1 MIFYV
6 SDLDEMGRGRG
17 GGDHCLSKE
26 DKEDK
31 EGIPIPPSKPKIWS
45 MAELA
50 VCKTPPLGSSPL
62 TAAPS
67 LSGGGSPWQQNSGFG
82 GLSNTAGGLMRQ
94 NPAAVAAALRTTW
107 NGMNLLGGAATATS
121 STTMA
126 ADLSMGALY
135 SEMTAAGPEEMSG
148 DSQAAG
154 GYSGSGDLRVD
165 ETAASPSPHS
175 PLNNSRK
182 LGGGGL
188 HHDSLHPQHHHVHH
202 QQLSTASN
210 NSSTSSHHSPHVIAN
225 NSHGLQHHFHSTA
238 YHQHQHHQNHHQSH
252 NHHFGLGTEG
262 GGSGSMMP
270 LSGGGGGYLADRL
283 KMAASSLA
291 ASSGSGGGL
300 YEEEDEQD
308 KVPSSLNMQGVY
320 EGNVNKLASS
330 YEAGLSMLTGP
341 CYGDRL

>member
-1 MIFYV
+1 
-6 SDLDEMGRGRG
+6 MGRGRG

-62 TAAPS
+62 TSAPS

-82 GLSNTAGGLMRQ
+82 GLSNPAGGLMRQ

-135 SEMTAAGPEEMSG
+135 SEMTAAAGPEEMSG

-154 GYSGSGDLRVD
+154 GYSGNVD

-182 LGGGGL
+182 LGGGGAL
-188 HHDSLHPQHHHVHH
+188 HHDSLHPHHHIHH

-210 NSSTSSHHSPHVIAN
+210 NSSSSSHHSPHVIAN

-238 YHQHQHHQNHHQSH
+238 YHQHQHHHQHHQSH
-252 NHHFGLGTEG
+252 NHHFGLTE

-270 LSGGGGGYLADRL
+270 LSGGGGGGYLADRL

-291 ASSGSGGGL
+291 ASSGGGGGL

>member
-1 MIFYV
+1 
-6 SDLDEMGRGRG
+6 MGRGRG

-67 LSGGGSPWQQNSGFG
+67 LSSGGSGGSPWQQNSGFG
-82 GLSNTAGGLMRQ
+82 GLSNPAGGLMRQ

-135 SEMTAAGPEEMSG
+135 SEMTAAAGPEEMS
-148 DSQAAG
+148 DSQTAG
-154 GYSGSGDLRVD
+154 GYNSGNGDLRVD

-182 LGGGGL
+182 LGGGL
-188 HHDSLHPQHHHVHH
+188 HHDGLHPHHHLHH
-202 QQLSTASN
+202 QQLSTVSNN
-210 NSSTSSHHSPHVIAN
+210 NSSGSSHHSPHVIAN
-225 NSHGLQHHFHSTA
+225 TSHGLQHHFHSTA
-238 YHQHQHHQNHHQSH
+238 YHHQHQHQHQHHHQSH
-252 NHHFGLGTEG
+252 NHHFGLTE

-270 LSGGGGGYLADRL
+270 LSGGGGGGGYLADRL

-291 ASSGSGGGL
+291 ASSGGGGGGL

-330 YEAGLSMLTGP
+330 YEASGLSMLTGP

>member
-1 MIFYV
+1 
-6 SDLDEMGRGRG
+6 
-17 GGDHCLSKE
+17 
-26 DKEDK
+26 
-31 EGIPIPPSKPKIWS
+31 

-126 ADLSMGALY
+126 ADLSMGALF
-135 SEMTAAGPEEMSG
+135 SEMTAAGGPEEMSG

-154 GYSGSGDLRVD
+154 GYSGNVD

-175 PLNNSRK
+175 PLSRK

-188 HHDSLHPQHHHVHH
+188 HHDSLHPHHHHLHH

-210 NSSTSSHHSPHVIAN
+210 NSSSSGSHHSPHVIAN

-238 YHQHQHHQNHHQSH
+238 YHQQHHQHHQSH
-252 NHHFGLGTEG
+252 NHHFGLTE

-270 LSGGGGGYLADRL
+270 LSGGGGYLADRL

-291 ASSGSGGGL
+291 ASSGGGGGGL

-308 KVPSSLNMQGVY
+308 KVPSSLSMQGVY

-330 YEAGLSMLTGP
+330 YEASGLSMLTGP

>member
-1 MIFYV
+1 
-6 SDLDEMGRGRG
+6 MGRGRGG

-67 LSGGGSPWQQNSGFG
+67 LSSGSPWQQNSGFG
-82 GLSNTAGGLMRQ
+82 GLSNPAGGLMRQ

-135 SEMTAAGPEEMSG
+135 SEMTAAGGPEEMSG
-148 DSQAAG
+148 DSQEAG
-154 GYSGSGDLRVD
+154 GYSGNGDLRVD

-175 PLNNSRK
+175 PLSRK

-188 HHDSLHPQHHHVHH
+188 HHDSLHHHNLHH

-210 NSSTSSHHSPHVIAN
+210 NSSSSSSHHSPHVIAN

-238 YHQHQHHQNHHQSH
+238 YHHQHHHQHHHQSH
-252 NHHFGLGTEG
+252 NHHFGLTEG

-270 LSGGGGGYLADRL
+270 LSGGGGYLADRL

-291 ASSGSGGGL
+291 ASGGGL

-308 KVPSSLNMQGVY
+308 KAPSSLNMQGVY